1 MLRELLNW
9 GSKRDLLELITPR
22 RTFADVILPEKTR
35 RALYDALM
43 QIEKHRLIFGQWGLG
58 ERHTTGTGLAF
69 NFAGPPGTGKTIC
82 AEAVARALG
91 KKLYKVRYSELQSCW
106 AGETGK
112 NVLTIFRDAR
122 QNDAVLFFDEADSV
136 AGRRFTAM
144 NWGYERETNNTVNI
158 LLKELED
165 YEGVVIFATN
175 LASNFDPAFERR
187 IRTHI
192 LFEMP
197 GVEEREKIWR
207 VQIHPSKTPLAD
219 DVDFRALAERFP
231 LSGGDIKNVV
241 LKAAQM
247 AAAQDGDDDA
257 KCITQAH
264 LLLAMEQVKNARQVM
279 AQNLFGENGMLPP
292 GGENPFGPL
301 ENRLGKLEEDINLS
315 RAELGVMETA
325 IEAIRDQT
333 LRETQSLVDQ
343 RLRETSTHHEQ
354 LGREF
359 GALREHLEQDLAGF
373 RAHLDGDLTALRAE
387 TAQASQAALAL
398 RDQSSH
404 ELQSLRE
411 QTARDLQ
418 TLRAQSAKDGEALR
432 AQSARDA
439 EALRTQS
446 AQDTTTLK
454 EELAALRTEWRAW
467 TESQPTAWE
476 NRIDRLERAT
486 LIPLPRWAS
495 LSLIAFLLMLAFS
508 IGGMV
513 FRG

>member
-1 MLRELLNW
+1 MLRELLSW

-43 QIEKHRLIFGQWGLG
+43 QIDKHRLIFGQWGLG

-112 NVLTIFRDAR
+112 NVLAIFRDAR
-122 QNDAVLFFDEADSV
+122 QSDAVLFFDEADSI
-136 AGRRFTAM
+136 AGRRFTGM
-144 NWGYERETNNTVNI
+144 NWGYEREANNTVNI

-165 YEGVVIFATN
+165 YDGVVIFATN

-207 VQIHPSKTPLAD
+207 VQIHPTKTPLAE
-219 DVDFRALAERFP
+219 DVDFYALAERYP
-231 LSGGDIKNVV
+231 ISGGDIKNVV

-247 AAAQDGDDDA
+247 AAAADGDDDT
-257 KCITQAH
+257 KRITQAH
-264 LLLAMEQVKNARQVM
+264 LISATEQVRNAKNVM
-279 AQNLFGENGMLPP
+279 AQNLFGENGMMPP
-292 GGENPFGPL
+292 GAENLFAPL
-301 ENRLGKLEEDINLS
+301 EGRLVKLEDDINLS
-315 RAELGVMETA
+315 RAELGVMETS
-325 IEAIRDQT
+325 IEALQDQNAREATALRDQN
-333 LRETQSLVDQ
+333 
-343 RLRETSTHHEQ
+343 LRETSTLREQ
-354 LGREF
+354 LERDLGAIREY
-359 GALREHLEQDLAGF
+359 LEHDLAGI
-373 RAHLDGDLTALRAE
+373 RGQLDGDLTAIRAE
-387 TAQASQAALAL
+387 ASQAAQA
-398 RDQSSH
+398 
-404 ELQSLRE
+404 LRE
-411 QTARDLQ
+411 QSARDLQ
-418 TLRAQSAKDGEALR
+418 ALRAQSTHDVEGLRTQSAHDAEALR
-432 AQSARDA
+432 AQSA
-439 EALRTQS
+439 
-446 AQDTTTLK
+446 QDTATLRD
-454 EELAALRTEWRAW
+454 ELAALRAEWRAW
-467 TESQPTAWE
+467 TEAQPTAWE

-495 LSLIAFLLMLAFS
+495 LSLIAFLLVLAFS